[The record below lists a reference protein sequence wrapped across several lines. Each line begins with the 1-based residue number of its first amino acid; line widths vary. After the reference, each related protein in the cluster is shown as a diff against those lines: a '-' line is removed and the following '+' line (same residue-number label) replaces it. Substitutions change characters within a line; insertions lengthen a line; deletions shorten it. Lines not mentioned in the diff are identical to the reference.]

1 MSHDVILRPR
11 AGLAHA
17 AAFVALALAAGCGQG
32 GPATAPVVGTVTLD
46 GRPLAGAL
54 VLFQPSQGVP
64 ARGITDDDGGFSLT
78 TFASGDGAL
87 VGPHRVAVSKFTIS
101 GVQADAS
108 GVSGP
113 VAPGGVKQT
122 WITPQKYASP
132 AESGL
137 EVEVARGMAPVMLE
151 LRTP

>member
-78 TFASGDGAL
+78 TFASFASWRTLARIACFSSHIATFLPIRPFATLIRAL
-87 VGPHRVAVSKFTIS
+87 ASVIS
-101 GVQADAS
+101 VLS
-108 GVSGP
+108 IS
-113 VAPGGVKQT
+113 
-122 WITPQKYASP
+122 
-132 AESGL
+132 SGL
-137 EVEVARGMAPVMLE
+137 TTITAVLAHTSIATILA
-151 LRTP
+151 LATFTAI